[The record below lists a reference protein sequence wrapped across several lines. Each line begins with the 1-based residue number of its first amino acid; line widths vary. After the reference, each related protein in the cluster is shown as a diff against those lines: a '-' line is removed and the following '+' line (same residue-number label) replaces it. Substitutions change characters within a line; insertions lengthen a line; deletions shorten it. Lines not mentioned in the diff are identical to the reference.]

1 MASTTIGTAF
11 VKQYGATL
19 DLLLQTQ
26 GGKFDG
32 KCLEETITGEEK
44 YYEQLGSVYASEV
57 IDRYG
62 NSPRNDIEHARRR
75 VTATPYD
82 VGIEFDNFDAVQTLI
97 NPQGDYVQQMA
108 TALRRKKD
116 IEFIKGALGPAYY
129 GKSGGTAANLGSA
142 NAEGAGDEG
151 GESLTVARLLNTKSL
166 FEKNNVDLDDPM
178 NKPYMVVTPE
188 ILNAFMY
195 QTDVKSSDYNT
206 VKALAKGDI
215 NSYMGFEFI
224 RTNLLPYTTDGANQ
238 TVDLTWSAADV
249 PTVGAGTIRGCFAYV
264 KSGVRMVTNPG
275 LTTRV
280 TELPE
285 HRFNWY
291 GYAKLRCGAVRMEEP
306 KVVIVGCDETAA
318 LAE

>member
-1 MASTTIGTAF
+1 MASTTSGTAF
-11 VKQYGATL
+11 VKQYGSTL

-32 KCLEETITGEEK
+32 KCLEESITGEER

-62 NSPRNDIEHARRR
+62 DSPRNDITHARRR

-97 NPQGDYVQQMA
+97 NPQGQYVQQMA

-116 IEFIKGALGPAYY
+116 IEFITGALGTAYS
-129 GKSGGTAANLGSA
+129 GKSGGTANDLAAANVVTD
-142 NAEGAGDEG
+142 AGT
-151 GESLTVARLLNTKSL
+151 SLTVEKLLNAKSTL
-166 FEKNNVDLDDPM
+166 EAANVDLDDPM

-188 ILNAFMY
+188 ILNNFMY
-195 QTDVKSSDYNT
+195 QTEVKSSDYNT
-206 VKALAKGDI
+206 VKALAAGDI
-215 NSYMGFEFI
+215 NTYMGFEFI
-224 RTNLLPYTTDGANQ
+224 RTNLLPFTTDDTNES
-238 TVDLTWSAADV
+238 VNLNWSAADV
-249 PTVGAGTIRGCFAYV
+249 PVTVTGQVRACFAYV
-264 KSGVRMVTNPG
+264 KSGVRMVTNPA

-291 GYAKLRCGAVRMEEP
+291 GYAKLRCGAVRMEEN
-306 KVVIVGCDETAA
+306 KVVIIGCDEDAS

>member
-11 VKQYGATL
+11 VKQYGSTL

-26 GGKFDG
+26 GGKFEG
-32 KCLEETITGEEK
+32 KCLEETIVGEEK
-44 YYEQLGSVYASEV
+44 YYEQLGSVYANEV

-62 NSPRNDIEHARRR
+62 DSPRNDITHARRR

-97 NPQGDYVQQMA
+97 NPEGQYVQQMA

-116 IEFIKGALGPAYY
+116 IEFISGALGTAYS
-129 GKSGGTAANLGSA
+129 GKGGGTSNVLADVNCVDTGHEA
-142 NAEGAGDEG
+142 GAT
-151 GESLTVARLLNTKSL
+151 LTVERLLKTKSL
-166 FEKNNVDLDDPM
+166 LESNNVDLDDPM

-188 ILNAFMY
+188 ILNAFMF
-195 QTDVKSSDYNT
+195 QTEVKSADYNT
-206 VKALAKGDI
+206 VKALAAGDI
-215 NSYMGFEFI
+215 NTYMGFEFI
-224 RTNLLPYTTDGANQ
+224 RTNLLPYTTDDENE

-249 PTVGAGTIRGCFAYV
+249 PVTGAGNVRACFAYV
-264 KSGVRMVTNPG
+264 KSGVRMVTNPA

-291 GYAKLRCGAVRMEEP
+291 GYAKLRCGAVRMEED
-306 KVVIVGCDETAA
+306 KVVIVGCDEDAA
-318 LAE
+318 LSD

>member
-11 VKQYGATL
+11 VKQYGSTL

-32 KCLEETITGEEK
+32 KCLEESITGEER

-62 NSPRNDIEHARRR
+62 DSPRNDITHARRR

-97 NPQGDYVQQMA
+97 NPQGQYVQQMA

-116 IEFIKGALGPAYY
+116 IEFITGALGTAYS
-129 GKSGGTAANLGSA
+129 GKSGGTANDLAAANVVTD
-142 NAEGAGDEG
+142 AGT
-151 GESLTVARLLNTKSL
+151 SLTVEKLLNAKSTL
-166 FEKNNVDLDDPM
+166 EAANVDLDDPM

-188 ILNAFMY
+188 ILNNFMY
-195 QTDVKSSDYNT
+195 QTEVKSSDYNT
-206 VKALAKGDI
+206 VKALAAGDI
-215 NSYMGFEFI
+215 NTYMGFEFI
-224 RTNLLPYTTDGANQ
+224 RTNLLPFTTDDTNES
-238 TVDLTWSAADV
+238 VNLNWSAADV
-249 PTVGAGTIRGCFAYV
+249 PVTVTGQVRACFAYV
-264 KSGVRMVTNPG
+264 KSGVRMVTNPA

-291 GYAKLRCGAVRMEEP
+291 GYAKLRCGAVRMEEN
-306 KVVIVGCDETAA
+306 KVVIIGCDEDAT